1 MMERMYAKQDDTQ
14 SLLKRNFRKMD
25 EDRVSLEYSNQ
36 SLKRQVQDLTSDLDE
51 KSAQIKELINQK
63 HLCANCQDNRFT
75 TQASL
80 GNMTFEELQKLDNSE
95 ALAQSFHQ
103 LQTSLLQHT

>member
-36 SLKRQVQDLTSDLDE
+36 SLKRQVYDLTSDLDE
-51 KSAQIKELINQK
+51 KSA
-63 HLCANCQDNRFT
+63 
-75 TQASL
+75 
-80 GNMTFEELQKLDNSE
+80 
-95 ALAQSFHQ
+95 
-103 LQTSLLQHT
+103 